1 MDFESFYCLTTSD
14 AKFNA
19 YNIFKRRIDE
29 KKWPMYWQTKF
40 QSVIKKGDNLL
51 FYIAG
56 VNEFRQCFVAS
67 ATVKEIR
74 RISDEE
80 TTVDPDKTQAQVTSY
95 IYLDNI
101 KLFKNKVSI
110 KDMMDDLDF
119 IENKKNYGLYFVGGV
134 TRVDKKSNKLILD
147 KGIN

>member
-1 MDFESFYCLTTSD
+1 
-14 AKFNA
+14 
-19 YNIFKRRIDE
+19 
-29 KKWPMYWQTKF
+29 MYWQTKF
-40 QSVIKKGDNLL
+40 QSVMKKGDNLL

-80 TTVDPDKTQAQVTSY
+80 TSVDPDKTQAQVTSY

>member
-1 MDFESFYCLTTSD
+1 
-14 AKFNA
+14 
-19 YNIFKRRIDE
+19 
-29 KKWPMYWQTKF
+29 MYWQTKF
-40 QSVIKKGDNLL
+40 QSVMKKGDNLL

-95 IYLDNI
+95 IYLD
-101 KLFKNKVSI
+101 
-110 KDMMDDLDF
+110 
-119 IENKKNYGLYFVGGV
+119 
-134 TRVDKKSNKLILD
+134 